1 MKHAFPCGCLPLDLV
16 GTLRAR
22 RNERPR
28 ECLETPADLDDWLD
42 QSGLLPGSHTATPA
56 VLADALILRE
66 AIYAL
71 VWARLHGEA
80 LPEESVALLNLHASA
95 PVLAA
100 ELLATPSDTGV
111 TDAAGVAGAA
121 DVTGAAASSTSPSAN
136 DVGWRPRG
144 MAAEALGN
152 IARQAVAIIG
162 GPDTTL
168 LRECARPECTQ
179 VYLDHSRGHRREWC
193 SMKTCGSRV
202 KAAAYRARKRDE
214 TLA

>member
-28 ECLETPADLDDWLD
+28 ECLETPTDLDDWLD
-42 QSGLLPGSHTATPA
+42 QSGLLPGAHTANPA
-56 VLADALILRE
+56 VLADALALRE
-66 AIYAL
+66 AMYAL

-80 LPEESVALLNLHASA
+80 LPEDSVDLLNLHASA

-100 ELLATPSDTGV
+100 ELR
-111 TDAAGVAGAA
+111 AA
-121 DVTGAAASSTSPSAN
+121 PSAAN
-136 DVGWRPRG
+136 DAGWRPRG
-144 MAAEALGN
+144 TAAEALGN

-162 GPDTTL
+162 GPDAAL

-214 TLA
+214 ALA